1 VHAGSDAVT
10 DTGTSRAA
18 RRYAFSATRR
28 RTTDGSDAGRYDR
41 SAGGASRAAHSTAND
56 PDHDASNYATGH
68 PQGSGLGAAAS
79 ADMAICWDEASASA
93 FCQAVSDVLPTA
105 SGMGDRTS
113 ETSCNASMPRSV
125 LFLDLTS
132 LT

>member
-41 SAGGASRAAHSTAND
+41 SAGGASRAADSTAND
-56 PDHDASNYATGH
+56 LAHDASNYATGH
-68 PQGSGLGAAAS
+68 PPGIRLGRSRVGRHGHLLGRGVGQRILPGSLRCVAYRLRHERPDVRNFLQCVHAA
-79 ADMAICWDEASASA
+79 
-93 FCQAVSDVLPTA
+93 L
-105 SGMGDRTS
+105 RTLS
-113 ETSCNASMPRSV
+113 
-125 LFLDLTS
+125 
-132 LT
+132 